1 VCRSHN
7 LMAILAAAGFLLSRF
22 TFSAT
27 EDSLGGLAR
36 WRRGRRVQSLAL
48 AHDYPLLLS
57 SAFATNTQET
67 PAITACLFCSFLK
80 PVTSPLRRSFKIFL
94 LQNLP
99 ASKSTLT
106 NLISVSWSRNR
117 RKGCHVHLCLFSP
130 SKPTQDYWVTCL
142 LPGISAR
149 NHHEQM
155 QCLLSAEEVRNRNDP
170 GHH

>member
-1 VCRSHN
+1 MCRSHN

-106 NLISVSWSRNR
+106 NLISVSWSRKPAER
-117 RKGCHVHLCLFSP
+117 MSRP
-130 SKPTQDYWVTCL
+130 SVSL
-142 LPGISAR
+142 LSFKTYAGLLGDLSSAR
-149 NHHEQM
+149 NLCSKPSRANAM
-155 QCLLSAEEVRNRNDP
+155 FAV
-170 GHH
+170 GGGG